1 MAMRPMSIL
10 IFMCLASINACSI
23 AATQS
28 LPTRQECIVKVLSL
42 APAQTRFDS
51 DGLKGLVATAA
62 NIHVPLAGLAV
73 RGPSV
78 AYLQFSRMCT
88 RRFDMARRVMSTR
101 YHGTDFRIEHDLVV
115 PGPQTINMFGDAW
128 RDGRMSWPPP
138 ARQRNGNNPHE
149 DN

>member
-10 IFMCLASINACSI
+10 ISMCLASISACST

-51 DGLKGLVATAA
+51 GGLKGLVATAA

-88 RRFDMARRVMSTR
+88 HRFGMARRIMSTR
-101 YHGTDFRIEHDLVV
+101 YPGTDFRIEYELVV
-115 PGPQTINMFGDAW
+115 PSPQTINMFGDAW

-138 ARQRNGNNPHE
+138 VRQK
-149 DN
+149 